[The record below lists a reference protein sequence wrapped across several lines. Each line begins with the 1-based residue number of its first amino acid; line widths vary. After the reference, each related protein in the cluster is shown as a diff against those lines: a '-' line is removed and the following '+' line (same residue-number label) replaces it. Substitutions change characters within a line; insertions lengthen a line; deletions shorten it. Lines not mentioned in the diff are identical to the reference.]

1 MINPPQPQPSPPN
14 SSYAIVDICGHVNEL
29 TLVNIDNDHFQNL
42 LELKYLQVLAIMGSR
57 YLEIPPEI
65 NQLAPTLKSLTI
77 ANIVKPLILPP
88 EFFNLTLLTT
98 LSIINAGLT
107 TLPED
112 IINLDQLIQLN
123 LDQNQLSSLPTA
135 LGKMRSLASLSVSNN
150 YQLSS
155 FDVLNGSN
163 SLKTLRASNCMM
175 KSLPKINLN
184 LTTIEF
190 NGNQLTSLDGLENIT
205 SISGYSF
212 SFANNSFQTISDDS
226 FAQIQELHYLN
237 LSNSSLIELPA
248 SVYQIQGL
256 QTIDVHSNWLSDFE
270 IDWIKGLFGLTNT
283 TIIL

>member
-163 SLKTLRASNCMM
+163 LLKTLRASNCMM

-237 LSNSSLIELPA
+237 LSNNSLIELPA

>member
-190 NGNQLTSLDGLENIT
+190 NGNQLTSLDGLENII

>member
-42 LELKYLQVLAIMGSR
+42 LELKYLQVLTIMGSR

-65 NQLAPTLKSLTI
+65 IQLAPTLKSLTI

-163 SLKTLRASNCMM
+163 LLKTLRASNCMM